1 MQMKLNHHRHN
12 QRHEV
17 NCLTKEEFERGSRL
31 PLVRQNSQ
39 MHSPLTSSLSVN
51 EVVKPSYPQQEV
63 SAPGQA
69 DKIAYEKQMKQQQ
82 QENNHKP
89 LATLMVQ
96 PSVDYGKCLRH
107 QLASL
112 SEGELET
119 IKAEAEVGVKL
130 FEFKLDLI

>member
-1 MQMKLNHHRHN
+1 
-12 QRHEV
+12 
-17 NCLTKEEFERGSRL
+17 
-31 PLVRQNSQ
+31 

-112 SEGELET
+112 SEGG
-119 IKAEAEVGVKL
+119 IGNNKGGSGSGSGV
-130 FEFKLDLI
+130 I